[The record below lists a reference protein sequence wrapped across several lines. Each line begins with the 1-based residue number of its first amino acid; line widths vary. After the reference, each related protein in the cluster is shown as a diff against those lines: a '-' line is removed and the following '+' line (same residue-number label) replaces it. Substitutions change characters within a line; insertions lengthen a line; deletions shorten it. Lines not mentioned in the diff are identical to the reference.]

1 MKNFNL
7 IDFNLIEEME
17 KYDMFLSISLNKDL
31 RFYLKTEPITKIG
44 LTKFNLQTIKYIL
57 EDYYNENSSIDEK
70 EECLIQILEI
80 ILNKIEMKYEKR
92 RISNTM

>member
-80 ILNKIEMKYEKR
+80 ILNKIENE
-92 RISNTM
+92 I